1 MSSDI
6 TKQQII
12 DIGKL
17 ITKQRKIKF
26 PNDSQETF
34 AARIGVGETTMNRI
48 ETGKGNVSIV
58 SYLVALNT
66 LELSDRI
73 STLTSL
79 NNIKETL
86 EAPKW

>member
-1 MSSDI
+1 MLINI
-6 TKQQII
+6 TKKQII

-26 PNDSQETF
+26 PNDSQEIF

-48 ETGKGNVSIV
+48 ETGKGNVGIT

-73 STLTSL
+73 STLTNL
-79 NNIKETL
+79 DDIKETL
-86 EAPKW
+86 EVPKW